1 MASYSLY
8 TDKGKNF
15 SCDIKLEGAKLRDTS
30 ARLILETEDFNLI
43 FTGKVL
49 PDGKCLVP
57 IKPLRNILD
66 EGTRGTM
73 ILEIIA
79 DETYFKPWNSPFA
92 VETTKKVNVKI
103 QEEIIESKPAVS
115 VSFGKTTPTMK
126 RKKRV
131 IKGQVSLKTP
141 TAKILK
147 SLYEYGIRSK
157 NLKEN
162 KAITKQLINEYLEDN
177 PKYEVYKEKISKNV
191 LKLLLSIK

>member
-1 MASYSLY
+1 MASYSLF

-43 FTGKVL
+43 FNGKVL
-49 PDGKCLVP
+49 PNGKCSVP

-92 VETTKKVNVKI
+92 VETTKKVNVQIK
-103 QEEIIESKPAVS
+103 EEIVESKPSIS
-115 VSFGKTTPTMK
+115 VSFGKSTPTMK
-126 RKKRV
+126 RKKV
-131 IKGQVSLKTP
+131 IKEKVSLKAP
-141 TAKILK
+141 TAKIFK

-157 NLKEN
+157 NLKQN

>member
-1 MASYSLY
+1 MASYSLF

-15 SCDIKLEGAKLRDTS
+15 SCDIKLEGAKLKDTS
-30 ARLILETEDFNLI
+30 ARLILETKDFNLI
-43 FTGKVL
+43 FNGKVL

-92 VETTKKVNVKI
+92 VETRKKVDVQI
-103 QEEIIESKPAVS
+103 QEEIIESKPSVS

-126 RKKRV
+126 RKKV
-131 IKGQVSLKTP
+131 IKEKVSLKAP

-162 KAITKQLINEYLEDN
+162 KAITKQLINEYIDDN